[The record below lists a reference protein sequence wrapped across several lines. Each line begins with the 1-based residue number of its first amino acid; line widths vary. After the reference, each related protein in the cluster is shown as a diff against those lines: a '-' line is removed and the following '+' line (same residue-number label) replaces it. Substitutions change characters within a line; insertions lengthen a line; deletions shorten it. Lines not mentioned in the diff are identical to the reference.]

1 MIKEIFSPDDA
12 SAILSIPL
20 SMRLP
25 ADWMVWAYSPKGNF
39 AIKSAYRLAVAAGSV
54 GSTGGLSNVQNQKK
68 KIWKNLWQLQIP
80 NKVRSFAWRASKNIP
95 PTKDNLYRRK
105 ITEDPLCVVCGCEPE
120 SSGHILWDCEKTR
133 EVWKLTGI
141 PFDTHGRIF
150 PEFIDL
156 L

>member
-68 KIWKNLWQLQIP
+68 KNLE
-80 NKVRSFAWRASKNIP
+80 KFVAASNSKQGQVIC
-95 PTKDNLYRRK
+95 L
-105 ITEDPLCVVCGCEPE
+105 E
-120 SSGHILWDCEKTR
+120 S
-133 EVWKLTGI
+133 
-141 PFDTHGRIF
+141 
-150 PEFIDL
+150 
-156 L
+156 